1 MEKQFTFELL
11 VHGLADVHS
20 SMRVR
25 EMFARLANSLWVD
38 RAPQRII
45 AIPQLTRWVPTP
57 WVLLG
62 LGVDLASVFGKGG
75 AGEERGQGTRVTG
88 YHCEIGLHA

>member
-38 RAPQRII
+38 RAPQRVI
-45 AIPQLTRWVPTP
+45 AIPQLTRWVATP

-62 LGVDLASVFGKGG
+62 LGVDSAIVFGKGG
-75 AGEERGQGTRVTG
+75 RVRRGDR
-88 YHCEIGLHA
+88 